1 MTKLD
6 NRGLSRR
13 GFNGLLL
20 GTGAAF
26 AATRP
31 AAAQSRDLRV
41 VISAVYR
48 KSFDSFIVPKMKE
61 LYNVHVI
68 PSPFLSG
75 EALTRAIAQRDNPT
89 ISLVTLDQ
97 GPWLQGKDLGLWQT
111 LDPKRA
117 PSLEDVFK
125 NYRDPDGKGS
135 ALFSYLL
142 GLLYDEAALKA
153 AKIEAPTSF
162 FDMWKPEYKGRV
174 TIPQFSSTFA
184 FIALAETDRL
194 LGGSPGGSFDKGF
207 AKLKELKPNIASF
220 VGPAGQYIQ
229 LFQQK
234 EIWLTQGAHFTA
246 LQASKAGLPVAWKL
260 PKEGAVGVAH
270 YMGVPNNA
278 PNLDETYK
286 LIELMLSPEYQK
298 RVATIDFMGPV
309 NGKTEL
315 DPAFAASFP
324 LTRQAVE
331 NAAQVPW
338 AAYGRDRIKLGERW
352 QTEIQ
357 A

>member
-1 MTKLD
+1 MTILD
-6 NRGLSRR
+6 KPGLSRR
-13 GFNGLLL
+13 RFNNLVL
-20 GTGAAF
+20 GAVPALTVA
-26 AATRP
+26 RP
-31 AAAQSRDLRV
+31 ALAQSKDLRV

-48 KSFDSFIVPKMKE
+48 KSFEGFIVPKMKE
-61 LYNVHVI
+61 LYNVNVI

-75 EALTRAIAQRDNPT
+75 EALTRAIAQRENPA
-89 ISLVTLDQ
+89 ISLFTLDQ
-97 GPWLQGKDLGLWQT
+97 GPWLQGKEVGLWLT

-117 PSLEDVFK
+117 PNLENVFK

-142 GLLYDEAALKA
+142 GLLYDESAIKA
-153 AKIEAPTSF
+153 ANVEAPTSF

-184 FIALAETDRL
+184 FILLAETDRL
-194 LGGSPGGSFDKGF
+194 LGGSLGGPFDKGF
-207 AKLKELKPNIASF
+207 AKLRELRPNIASF

-246 LQASKAGLPVAWKL
+246 LQASRAGLPVVWKL
-260 PKEGAVGVAH
+260 PKEGAVAVAH
-270 YMGVPNNA
+270 YLGVPNNA

-298 RVATIDFMGPV
+298 QVAMIDFMGPV

-315 DPAFAASFP
+315 DPAFAAGFP
-324 LTRQAVE
+324 LTREAVE
-331 NAAQVPW
+331 SAAQVPW
-338 AAYGRDRIKLGERW
+338 DAYGRDRIALGERW
-352 QTEIQ
+352 QREIQ

>member
-1 MTKLD
+1 MTKLEKQ
-6 NRGLSRR
+6 GLSRR
-13 GFNGLLL
+13 RFNSLVL
-20 GTGAAF
+20 GAPPAL
-26 AATRP
+26 AIARP
-31 AAAQSRDLRV
+31 AIAQPREVRV

-48 KSFDSFIVPKMKE
+48 KSFEAFVVPKMKE
-61 LYNVHVI
+61 IYDVNVI

-75 EALTRAIAQRDNPT
+75 EALTRAIAQRENPT
-89 ISLVTLDQ
+89 ISLFTLDQ
-97 GPWLQGKDLGLWQT
+97 GPWLQGKEIGLWQT
-111 LDPKRA
+111 LDPKRV
-117 PSLEDVFK
+117 PSIENVFT
-125 NYRDPDGKGS
+125 NYRDTDGKGT

-153 AKIEAPTSF
+153 ANVEAPTSF
-162 FDMWKPEYKGRV
+162 FDMWNPEYKDRV

-184 FIALAETDRL
+184 FILLAETDRL
-194 LGGSPGGSFDKGF
+194 LGGSPDGSFDKGF
-207 AKLKELKPNIASF
+207 AKLKDLKPNIASF

-246 LQASKAGLPVAWKL
+246 LQASKAGLPVVWKL
-260 PKEGAVGVAH
+260 PKEGAVAVAH

-278 PNLDETYK
+278 PNLDDTYK
-286 LIELMLSPEYQK
+286 LIEMMLSPEYQTQ
-298 RVATIDFMGPV
+298 VATVDFMGPV
-309 NGKTEL
+309 NGRTEL

-331 NAAQVPW
+331 GAAQVPW
-338 AAYGRDRIKLGERW
+338 AAYARDRVKLGERW
-352 QTEIQ
+352 QREIQ